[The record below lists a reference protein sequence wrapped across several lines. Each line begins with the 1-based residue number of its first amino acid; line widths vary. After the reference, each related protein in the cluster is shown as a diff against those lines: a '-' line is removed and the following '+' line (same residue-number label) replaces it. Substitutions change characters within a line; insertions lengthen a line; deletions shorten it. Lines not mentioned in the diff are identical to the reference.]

1 MKIKVSTRVVLIFE
15 NRVLKIPISLRGYL
29 QCLQEAYIWD
39 KYKHLNL
46 IGELYWFK
54 YGIVCMK
61 RYEPLKEVLHL
72 DVFRVKN
79 NIEELNIVMCD
90 LYNRANWG
98 EDESGKKILIDYGIN
113 EEISKMYNL

>member
-1 MKIKVSTRVVLIFE
+1 MKIKVSTRVVFIFKDY
-15 NRVLKIPISLRGYL
+15 VVKVPISLRGYL

-46 IGELYWFK
+46 VGELYWFK

-61 RYEPLKEVLHL
+61 RYDPIKAVDHYDIANVKGLIKEL
-72 DVFRVKN
+72 D
-79 NIEELNIVMCD
+79 IDMCD
-90 LYNRANWG
+90 LYNKANWG
-98 EDESGKKILIDYGIN
+98 ELNGKRYLIDYGIN